1 MHYIKPVRVLSLA
14 CLNILFVFGREWLR
28 LFPPFFCVYPTPAPP
43 LKGAGSLKGAAS
55 KGRGVAMT
63 MTMTMKTG
71 KPKRQKR
78 GKVGKP
84 NKTKRT

>member
-1 MHYIKPVRVLSLA
+1 MHYIKPVRVTLA

-43 LKGAGSLKGAAS
+43 LKGAGNLKGATI
-55 KGRGVAMT
+55 T
-63 MTMTMKTG
+63 MTITMTAG

-78 GKVGKP
+78 GKVETH
-84 NKTKRT
+84 KTKEHEKGD